1 MKRSRKIKSSMRGK
15 ENTRERITCRID
27 NTKEKISQLEDIAIE
42 TIYQGEKKRLKK
54 SGERISE
61 LLDNFKWSNMH
72 KGNCPR

>member
-42 TIYQGEKKRLKK
+42 TIY
-54 SGERISE
+54 
-61 LLDNFKWSNMH
+61 
-72 KGNCPR
+72 